1 MRAWAPGENLP
12 LCFWSGACLRW
23 LMENKPRSSQSSS
36 LVYGIDD
43 RLPPPAALLVS
54 LQQVAAM
61 VVGVITPALLL
72 ANILKFSQADTAYLT
87 SMALVAAALG
97 TFLQTTRV
105 GPIGSGLLSVTGT
118 SFAFIQPLIQAGQ
131 VGGLALMF
139 GMSLAAAPVSLVL
152 APFLPRLRHI
162 FSPLVCGIVVLLIG
176 LSIIPEAMSGI
187 EAPPGPGAASWA
199 GAAVAA
205 SVIAAVVAA
214 QAVGQPWTR
223 LAGILFGVATGYI
236 VCGIFGW
243 VHAPPAGTG
252 GWITLPRLLPHGLAF
267 RWEFFFPF
275 AFIYVVSVIESLGD
289 MTATAQLSG
298 LRTRGPEHSLRM
310 RAGILADSTTSIIAA
325 LIGSFPSTTYAQNNG
340 VIQITGVASRY
351 VGRWMA
357 VILALLGLFPAVAR
371 WVSAMPPSVLG
382 GLALLLFGLVSVAGL
397 RLISQAGLSH
407 RNGLVI
413 AISMGIGIGAPADAR
428 WLETLPPVLH
438 TLLESG
444 ISAGGVT
451 ALLLNGLLPGGQESP
466 VAFGSD

>member
-1 MRAWAPGENLP
+1 
-12 LCFWSGACLRW
+12 
-23 LMENKPRSSQSSS
+23 MENEPLPRPPSG
-36 LVYGIDD
+36 LVYGLED
-43 RLPPPAALLVS
+43 RLPPVTALIVS

-72 ANILKFSQADTAYLT
+72 ASVLKFSASDTAYLT
-87 SMALVAAALG
+87 SMALLAAALG
-97 TFLQTTRV
+97 TFLQTTRI
-105 GPIGSGLLSVTGT
+105 GPVGSGLLSVTGT
-118 SFAFIQPLIQAGQ
+118 SFAFLQPLIQAGQ

-139 GMSLAAAPVSLVL
+139 GMSLAAAPVTLVL
-152 APFLPRLRHI
+152 APFLPRLRRV
-162 FSPLVCGIVVLLIG
+162 FSPLVCGLVVLLIG
-176 LSIIPEAMSGI
+176 LSIIPEAMNSI
-187 EAPPGPGAASWA
+187 KASPGPGAAPWA

-236 VCGIFGW
+236 VCGFCGW
-243 VHAPPAGTG
+243 VHAPPAGED

-275 AFIYVVSVIESLGD
+275 AFIYVVSVMEALGD

-298 LRTRGPEHSLRM
+298 LKTRGAEHGLRM
-310 RAGILADSTTSIIAA
+310 RAGVLADSATTIVSG
-325 LIGSFPSTTYAQNNG
+325 LMGSFPSTTYAQNNG
-340 VIQITGVASRY
+340 VIQITGVASRH

-371 WVSAMPPSVLG
+371 WVTAMPLPVLG

-407 RNGLVI
+407 RNGLVV
-413 AISMGIGIGAPADAR
+413 ALSLGIGIGAPSQAQ
-428 WLETLPPVLH
+428 WLGTLPAFLH
-438 TLLESG
+438 TLLASSV
-444 ISAGGVT
+444 SAGGIT
-451 ALLLNGLLPGGQESP
+451 ALLLNLALPSEQEAP
-466 VAFGSD
+466 VAFGSE

>member
-1 MRAWAPGENLP
+1 
-12 LCFWSGACLRW
+12 
-23 LMENKPRSSQSSS
+23 MESNPRPPAGM
-36 LVYGIDD
+36 VYGIND
-43 RLPPPAALLVS
+43 RMPPAAALAVS

-72 ANILKFSQADTAYLT
+72 ANILKFSPEDTAYLT

-97 TFLQTTRV
+97 TFLQTTRI

-118 SFAFIQPLIQAGQ
+118 SFAFIQPLMQSGRI
-131 VGGLALMF
+131 GGLALMF
-139 GMSLAAAPVSLVL
+139 GMSLATAPVSLLL
-152 APFLPRLRHI
+152 APFLPRLRRL

-176 LSIIPEAMSGI
+176 ISIIPEAMYGI
-187 EAPPGPGAASWA
+187 IAAPGPGAPAWA

-205 SVIAAVVAA
+205 CVIAAVVAA

-223 LAGILFGVATGYI
+223 LAGILFGLVAGYI
-236 VCGIFGW
+236 VCAIFGW
-243 VHAPPAGTG
+243 LHMPPPNDR

-267 RWEFFFPF
+267 RWEFFLPF
-275 AFIYVVSVIESLGD
+275 AFIYVVSVIEALGD

-298 LRTRGPEHSLRM
+298 LETRGMEHGRRM
-310 RAGILADSTTSIIAA
+310 RAGIYADSITSIVSA

-351 VGRWMA
+351 IGRWMA
-357 VILALLGLFPAVAR
+357 AILAILGLFPAVAR

-397 RLISQAGLSH
+397 RLISQAGLTH
-407 RNGLVI
+407 RNGLVV
-413 AISMGIGIGAPADAR
+413 ALALAVGIGAPSQTA
-428 WLETLPPVLH
+428 WLATLPPVLQ

-444 ISAGGVT
+444 ISAGGIT
-451 ALLLNGLLPGGQESP
+451 ALLLNMALPGGQESP
-466 VAFGSD
+466 LAVGSE